1 MNKDSIGGLLL
12 LSVLVISITYKKFTA
27 ELLEFLLKLSRPVS
41 SILLL
46 GGVLVLY
53 VKGFQYTS
61 LALGLLSIYLLK
73 DMWKWSQAR
82 NIYLDNKADQARFD
96 PSQSIDLQWAQKSVT
111 HDSPSMLSSSKSE
124 NMLVF
129 PPSADVLRE
138 MSGE

>member
-1 MNKDSIGGLLL
+1 
-12 LSVLVISITYKKFTA
+12 
-27 ELLEFLLKLSRPVS
+27 LKLSRPVS